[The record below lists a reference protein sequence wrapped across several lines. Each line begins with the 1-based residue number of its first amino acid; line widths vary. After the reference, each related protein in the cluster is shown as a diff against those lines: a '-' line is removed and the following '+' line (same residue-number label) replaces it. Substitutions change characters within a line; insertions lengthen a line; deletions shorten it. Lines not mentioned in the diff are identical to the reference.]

1 MKAQIETLVRLQ
13 QVETE
18 IGQVQA
24 ALDEVADK
32 IRIRE
37 EELQQQ
43 EEGFAKESE
52 SLEALKKQYRDM
64 DRDLKSDQ
72 DSIQKSQARLN
83 TIKTNKEYQALLR
96 GIDDLK
102 KKNSQMEDEMLGFL
116 DQIEEAEKQI
126 AASREYLEKERRK
139 AAREIKEIRKG
150 NTEGIA
156 KLQELK
162 TRKESVSV
170 KVPPDLMEKFMTIR
184 KRFGNPVIVPVRGI
198 VCEGCNMNIPPQMRN
213 ELKRY
218 ESLKF
223 CPFCNRIIYWV
234 QSEKE

>member
-64 DRDLKSDQ
+64 DRDLKNDQ
-72 DSIQKSQARLN
+72 DSIQKSRSRLN

-126 AASREYLEKERRK
+126 AASKEELEKERRK
-139 AAREIKEIRKG
+139 TAREIKEIRKG

-162 TRKESVSV
+162 KRKESVSV
-170 KVPPDLMEKFMTIR
+170 QVPPDLMEKFMMIR

>member
-64 DRDLKSDQ
+64 DRDLKNDQ

-126 AASREYLEKERRK
+126 AASKEELEKERRK
-139 AAREIKEIRKG
+139 TAREIKEIRKG

-162 TRKESVSV
+162 KRKESVSV
-170 KVPPDLMEKFMTIR
+170 QVPPDLMEKFMMIR